1 MPFRIANGC
10 AWGPGAFDMKAG
22 IVQALFAAEALE
34 RARTP
39 LGKRV
44 VCLWTSDE
52 EIGSGASRE
61 VIEREARRSDAVF
74 VLEPAFGLR
83 GSLKTSRKGVGQVEI
98 EIIGRA
104 AHAGLEPQ
112 KGVNAV
118 HELALQTSRIP
129 RLNDSRRRTPLHADL
144 IQDDPPP
151 N

>member
-39 LGKRV
+39 LAKRV

-61 VIEREARRSDAVF
+61 LIEREARRSDAVF

-83 GSLKTSRKGVGQVEI
+83 GSLKPTRKGGGQMEI
-98 EIIGRA
+98 EITVLA
-104 AHAGLEPQ
+104 AHAGP
-112 KGVNAV
+112 GPPTPV
-118 HELALQTSRIP
+118 HSVP
-129 RLNDSRRRTPLHADL
+129 D
-144 IQDDPPP
+144 
-151 N
+151 